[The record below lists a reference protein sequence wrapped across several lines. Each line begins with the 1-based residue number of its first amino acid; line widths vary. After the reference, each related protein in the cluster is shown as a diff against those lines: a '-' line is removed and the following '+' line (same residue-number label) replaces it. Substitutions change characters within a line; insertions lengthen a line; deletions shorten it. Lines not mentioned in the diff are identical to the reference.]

1 MFRGKP
7 PSGLS
12 ILLHGVIS
20 PPEATPCDN
29 TIINGDISSE
39 EVLDSVKWSKRG
51 RSSGID
57 DLSNETSFSQCLCIL
72 TYI

>member
-1 MFRGKP
+1 ME
-7 PSGLS
+7 S
-12 ILLHGVIS
+12 LLVFYGVIS
-20 PPEATPCDN
+20 PPEATPCGY

-39 EVLDSVKWSKRG
+39 EVLDSVMWLKRG
-51 RSSGID
+51 KSSGTD